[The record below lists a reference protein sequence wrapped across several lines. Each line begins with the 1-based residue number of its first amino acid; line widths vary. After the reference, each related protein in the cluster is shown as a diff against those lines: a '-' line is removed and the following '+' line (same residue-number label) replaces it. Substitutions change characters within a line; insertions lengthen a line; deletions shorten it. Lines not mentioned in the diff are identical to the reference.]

1 MVGAL
6 ETVLVGD
13 KVPVDDA
20 LCVGVPL
27 IVGVTDGVPE
37 TDSAAVCDGL
47 CVVETEED
55 VVGELEGVQVEVK
68 ECV

>member
-6 ETVLVGD
+6 ERVFVGD
-13 KVPVDDA
+13 KVPVEDA
-20 LCVGVPL
+20 LCDGVPL

-37 TDSAAVCDGL
+37 RDSAAVCVGL

-55 VVGELEGVQVEVK
+55 VVGELEGVPGAVEEGV
-68 ECV
+68 